1 MKIEVVV
8 DVKTTLGEGPLWD
21 VEQER
26 LYWIDSFDGRV
37 FRATADGREIRSWD
51 VPMKIGSMA
60 LRKDGNGAVV
70 SLQRGF
76 HLLDFATGDVTLIR
90 DPEPDRPMNRL
101 NDGKVDRRG
110 RFFAGSMDTMEEGP
124 SGGLY
129 RLDPDF
135 SVTRIDSGII
145 CSNGPCW
152 SPDDRT
158 FYFAD
163 TWTGEIW
170 AYDYD
175 IATGAATNRRTF
187 ARVDTSRGGAADG
200 STVDA
205 EGFLWNALVYDGRLV
220 RYAPDGSVE
229 RIIDMPVKKITS
241 VMFGGPKLD
250 TLYVTS
256 MAKPPLPRFP
266 GDGVLRGSLFAI
278 TGLGVTGTPEPRF
291 GS

>member
-21 VEQER
+21 VEQQR

-37 FRATADGREIRSWD
+37 FRATADGSEIRSWD

-60 LRKDGNGAVV
+60 LRKDGSGAVV

-76 HLLDFATGDVTLIR
+76 HLLDFATGDVTLIH

-187 ARVDTSRGGAADG
+187 TRVDTSRGGAADG

-220 RYAPDGSVE
+220 RYAPDGSID

-291 GS
+291 GG